1 MLYSDCPLLTLL
13 VIGYMLTLP
22 LLCDFPESVT
32 EFVNFDIT
40 LPLDI
45 VESNY
50 SRSIELLSLLWVT

>member
-22 LLCDFPESVT
+22 LLGDFPESVT

-50 SRSIELLSLLWVT
+50 CRSIKLLSLLWVT